1 MAESLVG
8 EVCAWLDTPAAK
20 GMTTAERLV
29 LVVVA
34 ERSNKLTRQMWAYK
48 GDGKTL
54 TDVIAGRVG
63 VEPDSLT
70 KVFRRLAARGLEV
83 RVPIAENSKG
93 EPVFAVRGHAS
104 DYVLPELPASV
115 ALPPARPKPGAKPGS
130 PSGQ

>member
-8 EVCAWLDTPAAK
+8 EVCAWLESPAAQ

-29 LVVVA
+29 LVVIA
-34 ERSNKLTRQMWAYK
+34 ERCNKKTRQMWAYK

-54 TDVIAGRVG
+54 TEVIAARVG
-63 VEPDSLT
+63 VEVDSLT

-83 RVPIAENSKG
+83 RVPIGVNSKG
-93 EPVFAVRGHAS
+93 EPVFAVRGRAS

-115 ALPPARPKPGAKPGS
+115 ELPPAPSSRKGKPGS

>member
-8 EVCAWLDTPAAK
+8 EVCAWLDTPAAQ
-20 GMTTAERLV
+20 GMTTAERLT
-29 LVVVA
+29 LLIIA
-34 ERSNKLTRQMWAYK
+34 ERSNKKTRQMWAYK

-54 TDVIAGRVG
+54 TDVIAARVG
-63 VEPDSLT
+63 VEADSLT

-83 RVPIAENSKG
+83 RVPIGVNGKG
-93 EPVFAVRGHAS
+93 QPVFAVRGRAS

-115 ALPPARPKPGAKPGS
+115 ELPPPRRPKPGS